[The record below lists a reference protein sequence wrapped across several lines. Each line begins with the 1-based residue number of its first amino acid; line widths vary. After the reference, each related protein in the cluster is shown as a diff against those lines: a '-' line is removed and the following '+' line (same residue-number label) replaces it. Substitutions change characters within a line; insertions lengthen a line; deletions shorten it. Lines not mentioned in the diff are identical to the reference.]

1 MELLR
6 RPGRGEPITALAG
19 IDLQVERGEF
29 FGILGPN
36 GAGKTTL
43 FKILATLVLPDDGEA
58 EVLGHDVTTAP
69 HRVGRILA
77 PVIADERSLF
87 WRLSGRENLRLFGR
101 LYGLPGSEAERRIEE
116 LLHTVDLEEAAD
128 RMVGQYSTGLRQRL
142 LIARALLAEPE
153 VLLLDEPTR
162 SLDPISARN
171 LRRFLRDE
179 LSRKRG
185 CTVLLATHS
194 ADEAFDLC
202 DRIGILDRGRL
213 LDVGRTDDLV
223 ARYGDDRYRIRA
235 MGVDPG
241 VLEAL
246 EEKGNIADVRCVSPD
261 GADWTELV
269 LSVRG
274 GDEAA
279 ARILSMLS
287 FGGASISR
295 FEKVALSL
303 AELIERVSGHANGEA
318 VHADGEAVP

>member
-1 MELLR
+1 MWSV
-6 RPGRGEPITALAG
+6 GSSS
-19 IDLQVERGEF
+19 
-29 FGILGPN
+29 GILGPN

-69 HRVGRILA
+69 HRVGRMLA

-101 LYGLPGSEAERRIEE
+101 LHGLTSSEAKRRIEE
-116 LLHTVDLEEAAD
+116 LLHTVDLEEVAD

-142 LIARALLAEPE
+142 LIARALLAEPG

-194 ADEAFDLC
+194 ADEALGLC

-235 MGVDPG
+235 MGVDPA

-261 GADWTELV
+261 GADWTDMV
-269 LSVRG
+269 LTVRG

-303 AELIERVSGHANGEA
+303 AELIERVSGHA
-318 VHADGEAVP
+318 DGEAIP